1 MDQQFLAGLRRP
13 RDLAEES
20 VIEVSVVIP
29 VYNGAAT
36 LQAALRSL
44 MTQTLGRERYEVIVV
59 DDGSRDDSAAIARS
73 CGARTIVQSNAG
85 APAARNTGIRE
96 ARGEWIAFTDA
107 DCVASRGWLAALLA
121 AAKRESGCIGAAGKT
136 IGFRSQAPAAR
147 FVDLMGGLDAGRYL
161 QHPRFPFA
169 PTANALY
176 RREYLLEAGGFDERY
191 ATYDACDLHA
201 RIARRFAG
209 AFPYEPR
216 ALIMHKHRESWRA
229 YWRQQ
234 FFYGVGYAQ
243 FVLAH
248 RDEIRW
254 NVRLQLRALADVV
267 AKGFR
272 AGIPAVGDAAIL
284 RRGELVRAAAQQAGF
299 IRAYYS
305 AKERRRW

>member
-1 MDQQFLAGLRRP
+1 M
-13 RDLAEES
+13 
-20 VIEVSVVIP
+20 IEVSVVIP
-29 VYNGAAT
+29 VYNGAST

-44 MTQTLGRERYEVIVV
+44 AAQTLDRGRYEVIVV
-59 DDGSRDDSAAIARS
+59 DDGSADDSAAIARS
-73 CGARTIVQSNAG
+73 CGARTIVQRNAG
-85 APAARNTGIRE
+85 APAARNAGIRE
-96 ARGEWIAFTDA
+96 AAGEWIAFTDA

-121 AAKRESGCIGAAGKT
+121 AAKAQSGSIGAAGKT
-136 IGFRSQAPAAR
+136 IGFRSEAPAAR
-147 FVDLMGGLDAGRYL
+147 FVDLMGGLDASRYL
-161 QHPRFPFA
+161 QHQRFPFA

-176 RREYLLEAGGFDERY
+176 RRAYLLEAGGFDERY

-201 RIARRFAG
+201 RVARKFPG

-216 ALIMHKHRESWRA
+216 ALIMHKHRDSWRA

-254 NVRLQLRALADVV
+254 NARLQLRALTDVI
-267 AKGFR
+267 AKSVR
-272 AGIPAVGDAAIL
+272 AGIPAAGDAAIV

-299 IRAYYS
+299 IRAFYS